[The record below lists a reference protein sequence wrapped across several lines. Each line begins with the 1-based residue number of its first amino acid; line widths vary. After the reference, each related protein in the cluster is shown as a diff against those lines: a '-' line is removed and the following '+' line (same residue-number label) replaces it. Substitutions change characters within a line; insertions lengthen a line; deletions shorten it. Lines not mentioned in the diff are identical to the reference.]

1 LSLRGCIVK
10 IPKIHQQLKL
20 EKIMAWNEPG
30 GGKDPWGGNQGNDGP
45 PDIDEVLNKL
55 KEKFAGFGGG
65 SSGAGGGAGS
75 SKGLVP
81 VVLIALTI
89 IWGLLGFYQVDEK
102 EQAVVLRLGKYS
114 DTLGSGLQWNPPI
127 FDSVTIVRVTE
138 ERQYSARGLMLTQ
151 DENIVEISLTVQ
163 YNIVN
168 AKDFVLSIKDPEL
181 SLKYATD
188 SALRHVVGSTGLDG
202 VISTGREEVAVSTA
216 EKLQDLLNVYSSGIN
231 VVKINIEEARPPTEV
246 KAAYDDVIK
255 AREDLER
262 LVNEAQAYS
271 NGVIPEARG
280 EAQRLR
286 EEAEGY
292 LSQVVSKSQG
302 EAKRFTALLTEYKKA
317 PGVTRERLYIDAIEE
332 VMSNS
337 TKILVDTEG
346 GNNMLYLPLDKLVQ
360 QGNAAGATRGSG
372 SDSQMVDRIANE
384 VIEKLQRNSNQV
396 QLERRR

>member
-1 LSLRGCIVK
+1 
-10 IPKIHQQLKL
+10 
-20 EKIMAWNEPG
+20 MAWNEPG
-30 GGKDPWGGNQGNDGP
+30 GGKDPWGGNRGNDGP
-45 PDIDEVLNKL
+45 PDIDEALNKL
-55 KEKFAGFGGG
+55 KEKFAAFGGG
-65 SSGAGGGAGS
+65 SGGGAGS
-75 SKGLVP
+75 SKGLLP
-81 VVLIALTI
+81 VALIALAI

-102 EQAVVLRLGKYS
+102 EQAVILRLGKYS
-114 DTLGSGLQWNPPI
+114 DTVGSGLHWNPPLV
-127 FDSVTIVRVTE
+127 DSVTTVRVTE

-163 YNIVN
+163 YNIAN
-168 AKDFVLSIKDPEL
+168 AKDFVLSIKDPET
-181 SLKYATD
+181 SLKQATD

-202 VISTGREEVAVSTA
+202 VISTGRELVAVSTA

-271 NGVIPEARG
+271 NGIIPEARG

-302 EAKRFTALLTEYKKA
+302 EAKRFTTLLAEYKKA
-317 PGVTRERLYIDAIEE
+317 PEVTRERLYIDAIEQ

-337 TKILVDTEG
+337 TKILMDTEG
-346 GNNMLYLPLDKLVQ
+346 SNNMLYLPLDKLVQ
-360 QGNAAGATRGSG
+360 QGNAASPRRGSA

-384 VIEKLQRNSNQV
+384 VIEKLQRNSDQI
-396 QLERRR
+396 QSERRR

>member
-1 LSLRGCIVK
+1 
-10 IPKIHQQLKL
+10 
-20 EKIMAWNEPG
+20 MAWNEPG
-30 GGKDPWGGNQGNDGP
+30 GGKDPWGGNRGNAGP
-45 PDIDEVLNKL
+45 PDIDEALNKL
-55 KEKFAGFGGG
+55 KEKLAKFGGG
-65 SSGAGGGAGS
+65 SGGGGS

-81 VVLIALTI
+81 VVFVVLAI

-114 DTLGSGLQWNPPI
+114 DTLGSGLQWNPPFI
-127 FDSVTIVRVTE
+127 DSVTTVRVTE
-138 ERQYSARGLMLTQ
+138 ERQYQVRGLMLTQ

-163 YNIVN
+163 YNIAN
-168 AKDFVLSIKDPEL
+168 AKDFVLSIKNPVT
-181 SLKYATD
+181 SLEQATD

-216 EKLQDLLNVYSSGIN
+216 EKLQELLNVYTSGIN

-246 KAAYDDVIK
+246 RAAYDDVIK

-292 LSQVVSKSQG
+292 LSQVVSKSEG
-302 EAKRFTALLTEYKKA
+302 EAKRFTSLLKEYKKA
-317 PGVTRERLYIDAIEE
+317 PQVTRERLYIDAIEQ

-346 GNNMLYLPLDKLVQ
+346 GNNMLYLPLDKLMQ
-360 QGNAAGATRGSG
+360 QGTTAKASMSG
-372 SDSQMVDRIANE
+372 GTKDQMVDNIATE
-384 VIEKLQRNSNQV
+384 VIERLQRNSNQG
-396 QLERRR
+396 QSERRR

>member
-1 LSLRGCIVK
+1 
-10 IPKIHQQLKL
+10 
-20 EKIMAWNEPG
+20 MAWNEPG
-30 GGKDPWGGNQGNDGP
+30 GGKDPWGGNRGNAGP
-45 PDIDEVLNKL
+45 PDIDEALNKL
-55 KEKFAGFGGG
+55 KEKLAKFGGG
-65 SSGAGGGAGS
+65 SGGGGS
-75 SKGLVP
+75 SKGLLP
-81 VVLIALTI
+81 VAFMALAI

-114 DTLGSGLQWNPPI
+114 DTLGSGLQWNPPFI
-127 FDSVTIVRVTE
+127 DSVTTVRVTE
-138 ERQYSARGLMLTQ
+138 ERQYQVRGLMLTQ

-163 YNIVN
+163 YNIAN
-168 AKDFVLSIKDPEL
+168 AKDFVLSIKNPVT
-181 SLKYATD
+181 SLQQATD

-216 EKLQDLLNVYSSGIN
+216 EKLQDLLNVYTSGIN

-246 KAAYDDVIK
+246 RAAYDDVIK

-292 LSQVVSKSQG
+292 LSQVVSKSEG
-302 EAKRFTALLTEYKKA
+302 EAKRFTRLLKEYKKA
-317 PGVTRERLYIDAIEE
+317 PKVTRERLYIDAIEQ

-346 GNNMLYLPLDKLVQ
+346 GNNMLYLPLDKLIQ
-360 QGNAAGATRGSG
+360 QGTTAKTSMSGGTKDQMIDNIAT
-372 SDSQMVDRIANE
+372 E
-384 VIEKLQRNSNQV
+384 VIERLQRNSNQG
-396 QLERRR
+396 QSERRR

>member
-1 LSLRGCIVK
+1 
-10 IPKIHQQLKL
+10 
-20 EKIMAWNEPG
+20 MAWNEPG
-30 GGKDPWGGNQGNDGP
+30 GGKDPWGGNSGNAGP
-45 PDIDEVLNKL
+45 PDIDEALNKL
-55 KEKFAGFGGG
+55 KEKLAKFGVGSGG
-65 SSGAGGGAGS
+65 GS
-75 SKGLVP
+75 SKGLLP
-81 VVLIALTI
+81 VIFMVLAI

-114 DTLGSGLQWNPPI
+114 DTLGSGLQWNPPFI
-127 FDSVTIVRVTE
+127 DSVTTVRVTE
-138 ERQYSARGLMLTQ
+138 ERQYQARGLMLTQ

-163 YNIVN
+163 YNIAN
-168 AKDFVLSIKDPEL
+168 AKDFVLSIKNPVR
-181 SLKYATD
+181 SLEHATD

-216 EKLQDLLNVYSSGIN
+216 EKLQDLLNVYTSGIN

-246 KAAYDDVIK
+246 RAAYDDVIK

-292 LSQVVSKSQG
+292 LSQVVSKSEG
-302 EAKRFTALLTEYKKA
+302 EAKRFTSLLKEYKKA
-317 PGVTRERLYIDAIEE
+317 PRVTRERLYLDAIEQ

-346 GNNMLYLPLDKLVQ
+346 GNNMLYLPLDKLMQ
-360 QGNAAGATRGSG
+360 QGTTGKTSMSGGTKDEMIDSIAT
-372 SDSQMVDRIANE
+372 E
-384 VIEKLQRNSNQV
+384 VIERLQRNSNQG
-396 QLERRR
+396 QSERRR

>member
-1 LSLRGCIVK
+1 
-10 IPKIHQQLKL
+10 
-20 EKIMAWNEPG
+20 MAWNEPG
-30 GGKDPWGGNQGNDGP
+30 GGKDPWGGNRGNAGP
-45 PDIDEVLNKL
+45 PDIDEALNKL
-55 KEKFAGFGGG
+55 KEKLAKFGGG
-65 SSGAGGGAGS
+65 SGGGGGS
-75 SKGLVP
+75 SKGLLP
-81 VVLIALTI
+81 VAFMALAI

-114 DTLGSGLQWNPPI
+114 DTLGSGLQWNPPFI
-127 FDSVTIVRVTE
+127 DSVTTVRVTE
-138 ERQYSARGLMLTQ
+138 ERQYQVRGLMLTQ

-163 YNIVN
+163 YNIAN
-168 AKDFVLSIKDPEL
+168 AKDFVLSIKNPVT
-181 SLKYATD
+181 SLEQATD

-216 EKLQDLLNVYSSGIN
+216 EKLQDLLNVYTSGIN

-246 KAAYDDVIK
+246 RAAYDDVIK

-292 LSQVVSKSQG
+292 LSQVVSKSEG
-302 EAKRFTALLTEYKKA
+302 EAKRFTSLLKEYKKA
-317 PGVTRERLYIDAIEE
+317 PQVTRERLYIDAIEQ

-346 GNNMLYLPLDKLVQ
+346 GNNMLYLPLDKLMQ
-360 QGNAAGATRGSG
+360 QGTSATTSMSG
-372 SDSQMVDRIANE
+372 GTKDQMIDNIATE
-384 VIEKLQRNSNQV
+384 VIERLQRNSNQG
-396 QLERRR
+396 QSERRR

>member
-1 LSLRGCIVK
+1 
-10 IPKIHQQLKL
+10 
-20 EKIMAWNEPG
+20 MAWNEPG
-30 GGKDPWGGNQGNDGP
+30 GGKDPWGGNSGNAGP
-45 PDIDEVLNKL
+45 PDIDEALNKL
-55 KEKFAGFGGG
+55 KEKLAKFGGG
-65 SSGAGGGAGS
+65 SGGGS
-75 SKGLVP
+75 SKGLLP
-81 VVLIALTI
+81 VIFMVLAI

-114 DTLGSGLQWNPPI
+114 DTLGSGLQCNPPFI
-127 FDSVTIVRVTE
+127 DSVTTVRVTE
-138 ERQYSARGLMLTQ
+138 ERQYQARGLMLTQ

-163 YNIVN
+163 YNIAN
-168 AKDFVLSIKDPEL
+168 AKDFVLSIKNPVM
-181 SLKYATD
+181 SLQQATD

-216 EKLQDLLNVYSSGIN
+216 EKLQDLLNVYTSGIN

-246 KAAYDDVIK
+246 RAAYDDVIK

-292 LSQVVSKSQG
+292 LSQVVSKSEG
-302 EAKRFTALLTEYKKA
+302 EAKRFTSLLKEYKKA
-317 PGVTRERLYIDAIEE
+317 PRVTRERLYLDAIEQ

-346 GNNMLYLPLDKLVQ
+346 GNNMLYLPLDKLMQ
-360 QGNAAGATRGSG
+360 QGTTGKTSMSGGTKDEMIDSIAT
-372 SDSQMVDRIANE
+372 E
-384 VIEKLQRNSNQV
+384 VIERLQRNSNQG
-396 QLERRR
+396 QSERRR